1 MLQSVIV
8 FSRGGSLLFHK
19 EFLIHDRLKAK
30 KLAPLLTTLL
40 TQAEHI
46 VGLPLCYLELH
57 DIALAIVTNVK
68 YKVSCCIFYDVEDGE
83 IFGKLLATEIVESFC
98 ENFTDELEEP
108 HSHQSAFDSF
118 NPKIASAI
126 QNSLSPIL
134 EHLQS
139 QKMIQS
145 ALLINGDEIIP
156 KNNRVDNIAF
166 IAEYYGLME
175 QAQQLMTIMETQHKE
190 VVITGSGLN
199 LYVKK
204 IESAGFVVTYYTH
217 EDTEGTKALIAKYAK
232 VLDSVLKLIN
242 NFGGEEIQY
251 FN

>member
-1 MLQSVIV
+1 MLQSIIV
-8 FSRGGSLLFHK
+8 FSKGGVLLFHK
-19 EFLIHDRLKAK
+19 EFLIHEQIKLKQT
-30 KLAPLLTTLL
+30 APLMQTLLTTC
-40 TQAEHI
+40 ENVI
-46 VGLPLCYLELH
+46 GLPICYFELH

-68 YKVSCCIFYDVEDGE
+68 YKVSCCIIYDREDGE

-98 ENFTDELEEP
+98 EHFTDELENSRHHE
-108 HSHQSAFDSF
+108 SGVFDSF

-126 QNSLSPIL
+126 QNSISPIL

-175 QAQQLMTIMETQHKE
+175 QAQQLMTIMETQHNE
-190 VVITGSGLN
+190 VVISGSGLN

-217 EDTEGTKALIAKYAK
+217 EAIAETKALIAKYTK

-251 FN
+251 